1 MDNQEKMSFTF
12 KQFHIDD
19 THCAMKV
26 GTDGVLLGAWV
37 DVTKAHHVLD
47 IGCGSGLITLMMAQ
61 RAPQA
66 TIEGIEID
74 GMAAADAKQNVSL
87 SPFAQH
93 IQIIEGDALSYTSVS
108 LFDHIVSNPPYHE
121 ESLLPPSSTRAKARH
136 TSGGGLTFEALFETV
151 NRLLDKD
158 APQAMFSVVLP
169 TQAVSRFIT
178 QAAIYGLQLS
188 RRTHVVTRPQKPCK
202 RTLLAFSP
210 HDVTPIE
217 DTLVLLNSD
226 GSRSAEYEHLCADF
240 YL

>member
-1 MDNQEKMSFTF
+1 MSFTF
-12 KQFHIDD
+12 KQLHIDD

-26 GTDGVLLGAWV
+26 GTDGVLLGAWA
-37 DVTKAHHVLD
+37 DVAEAHHVLD

-66 TIEGIEID
+66 MVEGIEID
-74 GMAAADAKQNVSL
+74 DMAAADARHNVSL
-87 SPFAQH
+87 SPFAQR
-93 IQIIEGDALSYTSVS
+93 IQIIEGDALSYTSAP

-151 NRLLDKD
+151 NRLLNKE
-158 APQAMFSVVLP
+158 ATQAVFSVVLP
-169 TQAVSRFIT
+169 TQAVSRFVT

-188 RRTHVVTRPQKPCK
+188 RITHVVTRPQKPCK

-210 HDVTPIE
+210 HNVTTIE
-217 DTLVLLNSD
+217 DTLVLLNHD
-226 GSRSAEYEHLCADF
+226 GSRSAEYESLCADF